1 VDDDMPDERFL
12 MSKSSHVIDG
22 CAGKFLTTKFR
33 RSGTFVRSMSLVTVI
48 QGLCIEKCGHEQ

>member
-1 VDDDMPDERFL
+1 MPDERFL